1 MQNNQAQREVIGL
14 VPMAGKASRIAP
26 LPCSKELYPIGYRQI
41 EGEGGM
47 RPKVV
52 SHYLLE
58 RMRHA
63 NIRKAFIILREGKWD
78 IPAYFGDGAILNM
91 HLAYL
96 MMNLPYGVPYTLDQ
110 AFPFVQDANVAL
122 GFPDMIFQPHD
133 AYTKLIARLEESGA
147 DIVLGLFPADKPH
160 KTDMVEFD
168 ADGHIRAIHI
178 KPPSSELIY
187 SWEIA
192 VWTPLFSRYSHDF
205 VQAAMRKQS
214 VADVGNELFVGDV
227 LQAAIRD
234 NLSVEPVIFQNG
246 NFVDIG
252 TPEDLMKA
260 VLSADKAGVLL
271 NK

>member
-1 MQNNQAQREVIGL
+1 MRSNQAQREIVGL

-26 LPCSKELYPIGYRQI
+26 LPCSKELYPVGYRKL
-41 EGEGGM
+41 EGEEGV

-78 IPAYFGDGAILNM
+78 IPAYFGDGAMLDM

-110 AFPFVQDANVAL
+110 AFPFVQDVNVAL
-122 GFPDMIFQPHD
+122 GFPDMIFHPYD
-133 AYTKLIARLEESGA
+133 VFTKLIARLEESGA
-147 DIVLGLFPADKPH
+147 DIVLGLFPADKPQ

-168 ADGHIRAIHI
+168 ADGHIRSIHI
-178 KPPSSELIY
+178 KPVSSKLTY

-192 VWTPLFSRYSHDF
+192 VWTPLFSRYLHDY
-205 VQAAMRKQS
+205 VQADTQKEP
-214 VADVGNELFVGDV
+214 VADVVNELFVGDV
-227 LQAAIRD
+227 LQAAISD
-234 NLSVEPVIFQNG
+234 NLNIESVIFQNG
-246 NFVDIG
+246 SFVDIG

-260 VLSADKAGVLL
+260 VLSSEKASDLSR
-271 NK
+271 K

>member
-1 MQNNQAQREVIGL
+1 MQSNQTQREVIGL

-63 NIRKAFIILREGKWD
+63 NIRKAFMILREGKWD
-78 IPAYFGDGAILNM
+78 IPTYFGDGTMLNM
-91 HLAYL
+91 HIAYL
-96 MMNLPYGVPYTLDQ
+96 LMNLPYGVPYTLDQ
-110 AFPFVQDANVAL
+110 AFPFVQDATVAL
-122 GFPDMIFQPHD
+122 GFPDMIFQPDD
-133 AYTKLIARLEESGA
+133 AYTKLIAKLEESGA

-168 ADGHIRAIHI
+168 TDGHMRSIHI
-178 KPPSSELIY
+178 KPASSELIY

-192 VWTPLFSRYSHDF
+192 VWTPLFSRYLHNY
-205 VQAAMRKQS
+205 VQAALEKKTVPD
-214 VADVGNELFVGDV
+214 VANELFVGDV

-234 NLSVEPVIFQNG
+234 KLKVESVIFQDG
-246 NFVDIG
+246 NFLDIG

-260 VLSADKAGVLL
+260 VQSA
-271 NK
+271 NKVS